1 MNAQPPEGGVAP
13 GPENRLES
21 LAMNPLAA
29 AAPDVF
35 AKEGRL
41 RGSLASLPSLIVA
54 LSGGTDSAYLAWVAR
69 EVLGPSTI
77 TQGGS
82 STSARNQP
90 RVLAVTAVS
99 ASLPES
105 ERQAVEEFVRRFG
118 LRHEFIH
125 TDEFANPLYVANN
138 PDRCYHC
145 KDELFAKLGEL
156 AQARGVAAVAYG
168 VNVDDLGDFRPG
180 QQAAH
185 EHRVLTPLLDA
196 GLTKA
201 EIRELSRRA
210 GLPTWSKPAAA
221 CLASRIAHG
230 IEVSDE
236 NLKQVERG
244 EEALRALGFKQVR
257 VRYHGE
263 LARIEVAPDELPR
276 ALTPAMAQKF
286 AEIFKGLGFRFV
298 TLDLEGYRQGS
309 FNPQR

>member
-1 MNAQPPEGGVAP
+1 
-13 GPENRLES
+13 
-21 LAMNPLAA
+21 MNPLAA
-29 AAPDVF
+29 AAPDVL

-77 TQGGS
+77 AQGGS

-90 RVLAVTAVS
+90 RMLAVTAVS

-105 ERQAVEEFVRRFG
+105 ERRSVEDFVRQFG

-125 TDEFANPLYVANN
+125 TDELANPLYVANN

-145 KDELFAKLGEL
+145 KDELFSKLGEL
-156 AQARGVAAVAYG
+156 AQARGFAGVAYG
-168 VNVDDLGDFRPG
+168 VNVDDQGDFRPG
-180 QQAAH
+180 QQAAR

-230 IEVSDE
+230 IEVTDE

-257 VRYHGE
+257 VRYHGD
-263 LARIEVAPDELPR
+263 LVRIEIAPDELPR
-276 ALTPAMAQKF
+276 ALTPAMARKF
-286 AEIFKGLGFRFV
+286 AEIFKGLGFKFV